1 MARVTADEILELF
14 GTTAKRDQIT
24 AAIIIA
30 NLMVTNGPATSTS
43 PALSAAELKEIE
55 RLVAC
60 HFCYLRDPAAL
71 RAKIGDSEQWSFAA
85 SVTTAWGQGLRQTV
99 SLLRLDREKLRL
111 ERHREKTRIAI
122 PIRLLS
128 PSI

>member
-99 SLLRLDREKLRL
+99 YGQAA
-111 ERHREKTRIAI
+111 IAVD
-122 PIRLLS
+122 
-128 PSI
+128 